1 MFYTCIFVAL
11 RIKPKA
17 SSMVHRHSP
26 RYTLNPGPWA
36 ISEDQSKDSCPVRMK
51 RTFPGNRSPRGK
63 CRFLYSSLPLSETW
77 PETERSVS
85 PLFPSKVN
93 CKTVPLTSSKKASW
107 SSLRKAFGAPG
118 PHIYCW
124 IYGKLFFQ
132 FAWPSVRPTGFLNL
146 RASGNIQ
153 VQTLNLR
160 KVSSSTSNGL
170 LEDNIL
176 VIYRLLFLLLLLF
189 CQLDTN

>member
-1 MFYTCIFVAL
+1 MQASFSFTAFVRNL
-11 RIKPKA
+11 T
-17 SSMVHRHSP
+17 
-26 RYTLNPGPWA
+26 TL
-36 ISEDQSKDSCPVRMK
+36 
-51 RTFPGNRSPRGK
+51 
-63 CRFLYSSLPLSETW
+63 
-77 PETERSVS
+77 RSVS

-132 FAWPSVRPTGFLNL
+132 FAWLSVRPTGFLNL
-146 RASGNIQ
+146 RASRNIQ
-153 VQTLNLR
+153 VQTLNL

-176 VIYRLLFLLLLLF
+176 GHIQITVFVAVVVLS
-189 CQLDTN
+189 T